1 MRKKERLYV
10 TFGLVLIFAAIA
22 WYAYNGFHGG
32 GFVDL
37 SNILKNSTNETESY
51 KLAISD
57 LSASVDQETGHVIVS
72 FKLANEE
79 HFNISSVQVLYAL
92 NVADPKN
99 ATYQEVEAT
108 KDNETYKAEIP
119 SAFGYLVYYKVKVT
133 YDGNKTL
140 ESDVKSITV
149 KDTTAP
155 TIQNITVSYNA
166 TDGNVTFTIAALDN
180 DGLDKVIL
188 YYAINPAN
196 LSNITYQNITLTV
209 SPYEVRIPV
218 SQNDTIVFYVEAIDL
233 SGNKARLPGEGYYE
247 FLANETKELV
257 FQEG

>member
-99 ATYQEVEAT
+99 ATYQELNAN

-119 SAFGYLVYYKVKVT
+119 SAFGDLVYYKVKVT

-180 DGLDKVIL
+180 DALDKVIL
-188 YYAINPAN
+188 YYAINPTEN
-196 LSNITYQNITLTV
+196 TTFSNITLTV